1 MAIMDQMRS
10 PLPWIGGKHYSAQ
23 FIISQFPAVQ
33 DYDIYVDVFGGGA
46 NILLNKPAGRHLEV
60 YNDINQ
66 DLVNCWMQLRDHGAE
81 MEERLQTLP
90 YARSLYYDY
99 HKSLFDGTEMD
110 NLERAVR
117 WFYVLQSSFRAS
129 IEEAPNGWSC
139 GVTGLHR
146 GQVGGYKGHLHAK
159 SFQNTVGGLKA
170 IVARFQHIEIDCRDF
185 EEVIKQY
192 EQPYGLR
199 ALLYCDPP
207 YIDSEHYYKPQKDS
221 DLRTFHQRLARVLNE
236 TPALVALSYYDHPR
250 LDELYPATKWRRVSW
265 ETTKH
270 SQRTKSTRDKATEVL
285 LCNYTVQRQSTLWDS
300 VESEATA

>member
-1 MAIMDQMRS
+1 MANMAQLRS
-10 PLPWIGGKHYSAQ
+10 PMPWMGGKHYSAQ
-23 FIISQFPAVQ
+23 FILEQFPAAES
-33 DYDIYVDVFGGGA
+33 YDVFVDVFGGGA

-60 YNDINQ
+60 YNDSNK
-66 DLVNCWMQLRDHGAE
+66 DLVNCWMHLRDHADE
-81 MEERLQTLP
+81 MQERLDTLP

-110 NLERAVR
+110 SLERAVR

-129 IEEAPNGWSC
+129 VDETPSGWSS

-159 SFQNTVGGLKA
+159 SFQNTVSGLKA
-170 IVARFQHIEIDCRDF
+170 IVTRFRNIEIDCRDF

-207 YIDSEHYYKPQKDS
+207 YIDSEHYYQTTRGS
-221 DLRTFHQRLARVLNE
+221 DTVIFHQRLARVLNN
-236 TPALVALSYYDHPR
+236 TPAMVALSYYDHPW
-250 LDELYPATKWRRVSW
+250 LDELYPATKWRRVTW
-265 ETTKH
+265 ETIKH
-270 SQRTKSTRDKATEVL
+270 SQRTKATKDKATELL
-285 LCNYTVQRQSTLWDS
+285 LCNYPAKTHQTLWDIM
-300 VESEATA
+300 ESESA